1 MLILRL
7 AKKSQRATKNQPMN
21 KKLIPM
27 IAGVLCLAAVPAALA
42 QVNNDENNNSM
53 LYQPNVN
60 LSSLSPNGFTGI
72 VGGQILT
79 PYYFNV
85 SVNYLGYAD
94 PNDVALVDSHTVTL
108 WDSSGN
114 DIASA
119 VISAGT
125 PTAWA
130 NGYAWVAI
138 PTVTLSYNS
147 YYVVGATVIG
157 GVDNWGD
164 LISNSSPDS
173 GNNGQITWNVSPNG
187 YGPYNYGQGYGP
199 FVQATPGY
207 EFSRMGMYDYS
218 TGDAGNSVSPSE
230 FNYTSAQDS
239 IYPAANLGY
248 NLQTVPE
255 PATLSIAGAGAVLQ
269 GIVVIEA
276 PGPLDGAGTE
286 YERATGRPVQSQ

>member
-1 MLILRL
+1 
-7 AKKSQRATKNQPMN
+7 
-21 KKLIPM
+21 M
-27 IAGVLCLAAVPAALA
+27 IAVVLCLAAVPAALA
-42 QVNNDENNNSM
+42 QVNNDENDNSM

-60 LSSLSPNGFTGI
+60 LSSLNQNGFSGI

-79 PYYFNV
+79 PYYFNA

-114 DIASA
+114 VVASG
-119 VISAGT
+119 VVSAGT
-125 PTAWA
+125 PTFWE

-138 PTVTLSYNS
+138 PTVTLTYNS
-147 YYVVGATVIG
+147 YYVVGATVVG

-164 LISNSSPDS
+164 LIANSSPDS

-218 TGDAGNSVSPSE
+218 ASDAGNSVNPSE

-239 IYPAANLGY
+239 IYSAPNLGY
-248 NLQTVPE
+248 NLQLVPE
-255 PATLSIAGAGAVLQ
+255 PATLSIAGAGMALLFGAVLKRKQ
-269 GIVVIEA
+269 KDSAI
-276 PGPLDGAGTE
+276 
-286 YERATGRPVQSQ
+286 